1 MTGLD
6 AVDGASPWQQRLLTR
21 DLVAVCL
28 VQDGTVVHANESL
41 SDLLGV
47 SAADL
52 SGEPFLSFV
61 ADADRATVETAL
73 AAGRTT
79 PDERREATCTVVGAD
94 GSERAVEIRGTTV
107 EYEGDPAVMSVVLER
122 DDRRTDA
129 ASLYRA
135 IVENSR
141 DIAYVYGPDGRTEL
155 VNQRVTE
162 FTGIPVAA
170 LEGTYLLDFA
180 SVVDAE
186 TFARYADAV
195 EGILTG
201 DRTDTAVEIE
211 SEIGPRTVTGEH
223 RLTPLKRDGQVE
235 GVVGIARDVTT
246 RKERE
251 RQLSELKQ
259 VLTRVMRHNLRNDI
273 NVIRACAELL
283 ADSADDE
290 VRDLAEQIVEKCDSL
305 TDTSQKATRIERAIL
320 RNGDVAETD
329 VGDLVSEIAARTD
342 RNHPAATVERTGPES
357 VTAQAHDDIDLA
369 IENLVENAVKHND
382 SPDPWVG
389 IDVERDDKTVTIR
402 VADDG
407 PGISPE
413 EVAILERREETALE
427 HGSGAGLWLAA
438 TVANASGGGI
448 TVDRTDRG
456 TEALLRLP
464 APDEAPERP

>member
-1 MTGLD
+1 MTGPD
-6 AVDGASPWQQRLLTR
+6 AVDGTSPWQRRLLAGN
-21 DLVAVCL
+21 LVGVCL
-28 VQDGTVVHANESL
+28 VQSGTIVYANESL
-41 SDLLGV
+41 
-47 SAADL
+47 ADL
-52 SGEPFLSFV
+52 FGLPVTDLAGEPLLSFV
-61 ADADRATVETAL
+61 AEPDRERVETAL
-73 AAGRTT
+73 TTDCAA
-79 PDERREATCTVVGAD
+79 PDERREYTCAVIDAD
-94 GSERAVEIRGTTV
+94 GTERAVEVHGTAV
-107 EYEGDPAVMSVVLER
+107 RYEGSPAAMEVVLER
-122 DDRRTDA
+122 DERETDME
-129 ASLYRA
+129 SLYRA

-162 FTGIPVAA
+162 YTGIPVAA

-180 SVVDAE
+180 SVVDTE

-195 EGILTG
+195 EAILTG
-201 DRTDTAVEIE
+201 DRRDAAVEME

-223 RLTPLKRDGQVE
+223 RLTPLERDGRVE
-235 GVVGIARDVTT
+235 GVVGIARDVTE

-283 ADSADDE
+283 GDSDDDE
-290 VRDLAEQIVEKCDSL
+290 VRDLADQIVAKCDSL

-320 RNGDVAETD
+320 RNGDVTDID
-329 VGDLVSEIAARTD
+329 VGELVSEIAARTD
-342 RNHPAATVERTGPES
+342 RSHSDAVIERTGPAS
-357 VTAQAHDDIDLA
+357 VVAQAHDDIDLA

-382 SPDPWVG
+382 SPEPWVG
-389 IDVERDDKTVTIR
+389 IDVERDGKTVTIR

-407 PGISPE
+407 PGISAE

-456 TEALLRLP
+456 TEAIVRLP
-464 APDEAPERP
+464 APDESPD

>member
-1 MTGLD
+1 MTVPD
-6 AVDGASPWQQRLLTR
+6 AVDGASPWQQRLLAR
-21 DLVAVCL
+21 DLVGVCI
-28 VQDGTVVHANESL
+28 VQDGAVVHANEAL
-41 SDLLGV
+41 GDLLGV
-47 SAADL
+47 PAADL
-52 SGEPFLSFV
+52 SGQSFLSFV
-61 ADADRATVETAL
+61 DEADRERVETAL
-73 AAGRTT
+73 AAGCAT
-79 PDERREATCTVVGAD
+79 PDERREYTCTMVRAG
-94 GSERAVEIRGTTV
+94 GTERAVELHGTTV
-107 EYEGDPAVMSVVLER
+107 RYEGAPAAMEVVLGR
-122 DDRRTDA
+122 IDRETDTE
-129 ASLYRA
+129 SLYRA
-135 IVENSR
+135 IVESSR

-195 EGILTG
+195 EAILTG
-201 DRTDTAVEIE
+201 DRTDAAVEME
-211 SEIGPRTVTGEH
+211 SEIGSRTVTGEH
-223 RLTPLKRDGQVE
+223 RLTPLERDGQVE
-235 GVVGIARDVTT
+235 GVVGIARDVTK

-283 ADSADDE
+283 ADSDDEE
-290 VRDLAEQIVEKCDSL
+290 VRDLSERIVEKCNSL

-320 RNGDVAETD
+320 RNGDVTETD
-329 VGDLVSEIAARTD
+329 VGDLVTEIAARAD
-342 RNHPAATVERTGPES
+342 RNHPDATVERRGPAS
-357 VTAQAHDDIDLA
+357 VTAQAHDDVDLA
-369 IENLVENAVKHND
+369 IQNLVENAVKHND
-382 SPDPWVG
+382 GPDPWVG
-389 IDVERDDKTVTIR
+389 IDVERDARTVTVR

-407 PGISPE
+407 PGIAPE

-456 TEALLRLP
+456 TEAILRLP
-464 APDEAPERP
+464 TGKD